1 MSSRKPASVTRR
13 LLKIASLGLAGFL
26 VGLLS
31 GCSPAN
37 TVAHLSAWESGS
49 NTAASR
55 LQNPDDRR
63 IPEFSRAPS
72 PHHSSAAAPQPR
84 TTPVNLGEIDAVGH
98 HHDSHHGQ

>member
-31 GCSPAN
+31 GCSASN
-37 TVAHLSAWESGS
+37 TLARLSAWESGS
-49 NTAASR
+49 NTATR
-55 LQNPDDRR
+55 PLQNLDYRR
-63 IPEFSRAPS
+63 IPEFRRAPR
-72 PHHSSAAAPQPR
+72 PHHSLAAAPQQR
-84 TTPVNLGEIDAVGH
+84 TIHAYLREIDAVV